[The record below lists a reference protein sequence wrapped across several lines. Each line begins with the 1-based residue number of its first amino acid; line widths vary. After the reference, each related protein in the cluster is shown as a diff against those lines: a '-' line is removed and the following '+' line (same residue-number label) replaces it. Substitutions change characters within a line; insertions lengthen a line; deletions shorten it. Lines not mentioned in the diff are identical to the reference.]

1 MLYFVPLERM
11 RMQISEECVYTG
23 GCKSPDGKCVCMQI
37 SGEQTQVY
45 AKPIL
50 KILQFVCTSMY
61 VHTIMF
67 TKGFGPVE
75 TAFSEIQSLIQVFTK
90 HQLAGGVRL
99 QGDMSYVDHEDAT
112 RIAIPCH

>member
-1 MLYFVPLERM
+1 MLYFVPLE

-37 SGEQTQVY
+37 SGEYTQVY

-50 KILQFVCTSMY
+50 KILSVCVY
-61 VHTIMF
+61 VHTTMF
-67 TKGFGPVE
+67 TKGFVPVE
-75 TAFSEIQSLIQVFTK
+75 IAFSEIQSLNIGVYKT
-90 HQLAGGVRL
+90 LAGGVRL

-112 RIAIPCH
+112 RIDVPCH